1 MEDQNEDFA
10 GYKGMIGRGDLLWM
24 TAGRRIAHSEMPV
37 RFSKEQALRLQLW
50 LNLPKEHNMC
60 EQQYQEF
67 LDAQIS
73 CTKSQD
79 GVVIKA
85 IAGDSHGV
93 KFQIYT
99 RTPAMFFELYDL
111 SVVTVV
117 VDGSNLH
124 GTSTRS

>member
-1 MEDQNEDFA
+1 MSLRNLDPFLFLDEF
-10 GYKGMIGRGDLLWM
+10 YVPK
-24 TAGRRIAHSEMPV
+24 TAV
-37 RFSKEQALRLQLW
+37 FKEQALGLQLW
-50 LNLPKEHNMC
+50 LNLPKEHKMC
-60 EQQYQEF
+60 KQQCQEF

-79 GVVIKA
+79 EAVIKA